1 MSIATG
7 GFSHLHGCNYMCL
20 HHPGAEFPLNS
31 KGVAEF
37 PLIKGGRGMSQFP
50 LIKGGRG
57 MSQFPL
63 IKGGRG
69 MSRRGLKP
77 SVA

>member
-20 HHPGAEFPLNS
+20 HHPGAEFPL
-31 KGVAEF
+31 K
-37 PLIKGGRGMSQFP
+37 
-50 LIKGGRG
+50 KGGRG

>member
-1 MSIATG
+1 MSIFA
-7 GFSHLHGCNYMCL
+7 LYYMCL

-50 LIKGGRG
+50 LK
-57 MSQFPL
+57 
-63 IKGGRG
+63 KGGRG